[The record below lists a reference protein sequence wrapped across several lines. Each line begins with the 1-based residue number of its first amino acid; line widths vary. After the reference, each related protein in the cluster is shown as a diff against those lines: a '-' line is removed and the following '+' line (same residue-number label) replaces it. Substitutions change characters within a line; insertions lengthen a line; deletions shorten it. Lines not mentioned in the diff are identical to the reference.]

1 MAAANIDA
9 VERYIQRIDEYVD
22 DKMHQ
27 QKMYKP
33 TVKRIFKLRNTL
45 VKIVNKLDE
54 LLKKFDYQIEDVDPT
69 PLKDNSSNKDV
80 IESNDSNSTTLSSCK
95 ISDLSIEQFTSMVTT
110 IVDKRMESYTS
121 VVPQSDSQTR
131 HNSPAAVEN
140 KTKTT
145 KNEAKS
151 TNNKKIV
158 QAYKQM
164 FEDSKHVNH
173 SSEVIQR
180 TIAFLRDWYDVKI
193 MHFYNMKKVSPS
205 LSYNITWIPNWIRD
219 FVVYIGSNQNNIEQT
234 FKQLEEFLSADETD
248 SRYTYM
254 VPYEVTEIGKASD
267 HKNVTELASAIW
279 CELYQYVFQN
289 LAIPEDNACY
299 CKESLIDYAYLTDAE
314 IENVSLNTT
323 SEFYL
328 AVNWLK
334 TVKFN

>member
-9 VERYIQRIDEYVD
+9 VERYIKRIDEYVD

-45 VKIVNKLDE
+45 VKIVNKLDK
-54 LLKKFDYQIEDVDPT
+54 LLKKFDYQIEEVDST
-69 PLKDNSSNKDV
+69 VCNDNSLNMDV
-80 IESNDSNSTTLSSCK
+80 VESNAVRPVEPSSCK
-95 ISDLSIEQFTSMVTT
+95 LSDLSIEQFTSMITN
-110 IVDKRMESYTS
+110 IVDKRMESYAQS
-121 VVPQSDSQTR
+121 VPQPESQP
-131 HNSPAAVEN
+131 NNDPSSAKDN
-140 KTKTT
+140 TKPV

-173 SSEVIQR
+173 SSEIIQR
-180 TIAFLRDWYDVKI
+180 TITFLRDWYDVKI

-219 FVVYIGSNQNNIEQT
+219 FVVYIGNNQANIEQT
-234 FKQLEEFLSADETD
+234 FKQLEEFLCADKTD

-314 IENVSLNTT
+314 IEDVSLNTT
-323 SEFYL
+323 SEFYE

-334 TVKFN
+334 TFKFN